1 MEAAGQWD
9 LAEPLTAAIGQSV
22 VLARGPKVR
31 GAIRAAGLRE
41 TWSPESESSAE
52 VLEHLLADYDL
63 AGKRIAVQLHGD
75 PLTEFIAALR
85 QAGAEV
91 IEVPVYRWVPPEDP
105 GPLHRLIEAVVAGA
119 VDAVAFTSAP
129 AAANFLATADQ
140 QGQGEAVRAA
150 LGGPVLAACVG
161 PVTAAPLVQAGH
173 PRRPAHPEPPR
184 RPGQGD
190 RRATPPPQRAPG
202 PGRAP
207 RTLKLRSAVPAAAAG
222 RKGRRRS
229 GRSAGRP

>member
-1 MEAAGQWD
+1 M
-9 LAEPLTAAIGQSV
+9 
-22 VLARGPKVR
+22 
-31 GAIRAAGLRE
+31 
-41 TWSPESESSAE
+41 
-52 VLEHLLADYDL
+52 
-63 AGKRIAVQLHGD
+63 QLHGD

-91 IEVPVYRWVPPEDP
+91 IEVPVYRWVAPEDP

-129 AAANFLATADQ
+129 AVANFLATADQ
-140 QGQGEAVRAA
+140 QGRGEAARAA

-161 PVTAAPLVQAGH
+161 PVTAAPWS
-173 PRRPAHPEPPR
+173 RRGSPSSARPEPPR

-207 RTLKLRSAVPAAAAG
+207 AR
-222 RKGRRRS
+222 
-229 GRSAGRP
+229 